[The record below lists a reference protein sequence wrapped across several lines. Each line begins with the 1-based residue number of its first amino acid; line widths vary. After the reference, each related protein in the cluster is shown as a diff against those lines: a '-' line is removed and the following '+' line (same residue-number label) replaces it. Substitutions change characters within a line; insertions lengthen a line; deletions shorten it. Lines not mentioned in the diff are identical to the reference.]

1 MNRSKTIVDDKEERV
16 EVSFVS
22 RWSRLKHEAKQGIE
36 NAITENTVTENTAEE
51 NTSVNTGALDE
62 EREQLAKILT
72 DEDMPDIKTLTPDSD
87 YTDFL
92 SPGVS
97 ETLRKLALRK
107 LFHCEAFNICDGLDD
122 YDDDFTQFKNLGDI
136 VTSDMQHQV
145 ELKAQRMS
153 EQLLQEN
160 AQLSDNDGI
169 KDIDNKDNAEENKI
183 ASRRQGVSQTQL
195 DLSQTQTVAETAV
208 VGRAL
213 NTVPLVKAD
222 NENDIRSNSLNS
234 MQNNIKPAAENSEA
248 DNNTEVETTVDK
260 KIIKKNRSKHESTS

>member
-1 MNRSKTIVDDKEERV
+1 MNRSKTMLDDKEESA

-22 RWSRLKHEAKQGIE
+22 RWSRLKHEARQGIE
-36 NAITENTVTENTAEE
+36 NAVTENTTTE
-51 NTSVNTGALDE
+51 NTAVETGTSDE
-62 EREQLAKILT
+62 EREPLAKILT

-122 YDDDFTQFKNLGDI
+122 YDDDFTQFKKLGDI
-136 VTSDMQHQV
+136 VTSDMKHQI

-153 EQLLQEN
+153 EQLLQEK

-169 KDIDNKDNAEENKI
+169 KDIDNKDHADENKI
-183 ASRRQGVSQTQL
+183 AARHQGVSQTQL
-195 DLSQTQTVAETAV
+195 DLSQTLTVAETGV
-208 VGRAL
+208 EGRAL

-222 NENDIRSNSLNS
+222 NENDIPGNSHNS
-234 MQNNIKPAAENSEA
+234 MQNNIKPSAENSDA
-248 DNNTEVETTVDK
+248 DKNTEVETTVGK
-260 KIIKKNRSKHESTS
+260 KIIKNNKSKHESKS